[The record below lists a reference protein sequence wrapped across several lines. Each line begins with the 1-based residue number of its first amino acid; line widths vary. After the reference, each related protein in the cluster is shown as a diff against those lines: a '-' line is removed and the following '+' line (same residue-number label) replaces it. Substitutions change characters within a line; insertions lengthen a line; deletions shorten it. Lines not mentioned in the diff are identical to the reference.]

1 MAKPQMFLNAVIS
14 LKSRTAE
21 EHFPEISHIIVFSP
35 PGKTTDATGGVGEGE
50 PGRGEG
56 GARPLPVYFE

>member
-21 EHFPEISHIIVFSP
+21 EHFPEILHIIVFSP